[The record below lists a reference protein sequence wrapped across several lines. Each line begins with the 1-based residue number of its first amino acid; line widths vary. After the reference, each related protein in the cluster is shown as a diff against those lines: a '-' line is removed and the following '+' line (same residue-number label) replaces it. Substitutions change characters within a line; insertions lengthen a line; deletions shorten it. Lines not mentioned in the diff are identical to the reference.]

1 MTHLVI
7 TGWVTVF
14 KSSFKMIFDLT
25 RISDVCHVE
34 AQTSDLQVL
43 GTGPV
48 SVLSFITAE
57 FFCPLLFLF
66 PVMELGHKAA

>member
-1 MTHLVI
+1 MTHLMI

-14 KSSFKMIFDLT
+14 KMIFDPT
-25 RISDVCHVE
+25 HISDVCHVE